1 MIREKEGEEE
11 AYKRVERKERR
22 ERGTERRKRE
32 GRQGRKMRGKEERNS
47 LWVARC
53 LSLSLLDMSFD
64 DAPPLQASNSI
75 EIIVARK
82 KVG

>member
-1 MIREKEGEEE
+1 
-11 AYKRVERKERR
+11 
-22 ERGTERRKRE
+22 
-32 GRQGRKMRGKEERNS
+32 MRGKEERNS